1 MKIPTHEKNPW
12 LKKNLQRG
20 LDEEPKGGGSYGFGR
35 AMLAKFGWQLGDGLG
50 RDPKKGLK
58 SSLDVEQKD
67 DRRGVGKTR
76 EENRYNWEEKW
87 WEGTFERAAEK
98 FAVALVK
105 TKKKNGRNKEAI
117 MSSESESDSDSDSE
131 DDEFE
136 RRVRESALTTEEEKE
151 QIGNDGMKHSG
162 CKKELDVA
170 KRIAKETCSFRGRKG
185 KLKRIASFE
194 EAQMKTLLRASERE
208 TIMNTNLEV
217 RERKKKKEEGE
228 ETEDDVKNNNKK
240 KKRKK
245 EEKKNGEA
253 YEGRPSE
260 TTKRFSWWRNA
271 GFLWG
276 GLVGSKRELD
286 RDIDD
291 DNDKEKKGFT
301 EDKQEDIFNK
311 AHQLA
316 SAKGSKSGL
325 GDKAKLGKEFVGTK
339 KSFDNEDKKKKK
351 KEKKEKKDKK
361 KRKSKDGD
369 DEEKK
374 SSKKSK
380 SKK

>member
-12 LKKNLQRG
+12 LKNQL
-20 LDEEPKGGGSYGFGR
+20 LEPDDAQKEGRSGYGFGR

-50 RDPKKGLK
+50 RDPKTGLK
-58 SSLDVEQKD
+58 SSIQLEEKN
-67 DRRGVGKTR
+67 DRRGVGKKIQ
-76 EENRYNWEEKW
+76 ENRYNWEEKW
-87 WEGTFERAAEK
+87 WENSFERAAEK
-98 FAVALVK
+98 FANAL
-105 TKKKNGRNKEAI
+105 TKNGKRNNTKEEAI
-117 MSSESESDSDSDSE
+117 LMSSESDSDSE
-131 DDEFE
+131 DEFE
-136 RRVRESALTTEEEKE
+136 RRVRESAVTTEEEKE
-151 QIGNDGMKHSG
+151 QKGNDGMKHSG

-194 EAQMKTLLRASERE
+194 EAQMKTLLDASERE

-217 RERKKKKEEGE
+217 REKKKKKEEEE
-228 ETEDDVKNNNKK
+228 ETEDDVKNNNNNKKK

-253 YEGRPSE
+253 YEGTPSE

-291 DNDKEKKGFT
+291 ENDKEKKGFT

-316 SAKGSKSGL
+316 SAKGSKRGL
-325 GDKAKLGKEFVGTK
+325 GDKAKLGKEFAGTK
-339 KSFDNEDKKKKK
+339 KSFDDEDKKKK
-351 KEKKEKKDKK
+351 KEKKEKK
-361 KRKSKDGD
+361 
-369 DEEKK
+369 E
-374 SSKKSK
+374 
-380 SKK
+380 